1 VEAGATQ
8 LDVPGGRDWLILA
21 GGSAWA
27 ASDGVDRLDGST
39 GEVRRS
45 LSLPGPTCLAMDAG
59 YGAVWVGVCGT
70 PMLMRVDARTA
81 RITAKVPLEVS
92 DLLEESS
99 VAAGA
104 AGVWALSADG
114 QLVTLDPRTNRVS
127 VHRAPAGATAL
138 RAGFGALWVTSYDAG
153 SLLRVDP
160 ARRKVVARIAVGAG
174 PRFLAVGEG
183 GIWVLNQF
191 DGTVSR
197 VDPGT
202 NTVTATITVSDAAV
216 EGGDIA
222 AGGGS
227 VWARVSDSLVAR
239 IDPGT
244 NKVVARYGPSAGSG
258 SVAADHEAV
267 WVSAHDINA
276 IWRLPAP

>member
-1 VEAGATQ
+1 
-8 LDVPGGRDWLILA
+8 
-21 GGSAWA
+21 
-27 ASDGVDRLDGST
+27 
-39 GEVRRS
+39 
-45 LSLPGPTCLAMDAG
+45 M
-59 YGAVWVGVCGT
+59 
-70 PMLMRVDARTA
+70 
-81 RITAKVPLEVS
+81 
-92 DLLEESS
+92 
-99 VAAGA
+99 
-104 AGVWALSADG
+104 
-114 QLVTLDPRTNRVS
+114 
-127 VHRAPAGATAL
+127 
-138 RAGFGALWVTSYDAG
+138 
-153 SLLRVDP
+153 
-160 ARRKVVARIAVGAG
+160 ARIAVGAG

-258 SVAADHEAV
+258 SVAADHEAA

>member
-1 VEAGATQ
+1 MDQ
-8 LDVPGGRDWLILA
+8 
-21 GGSAWA
+21 
-27 ASDGVDRLDGST
+27 LDGST
-39 GEVRRS
+39 GEVRRTLS
-45 LSLPGPTCLAMDAG
+45 LSGPTCLAMDAG

-70 PMLMRVDARTA
+70 PMLVRVDARTG
-81 RITAKVPLEVS
+81 RITEKVRLEVGN
-92 DLLEESS
+92 LLEESS

-104 AGVWALSADG
+104 GRVWALSADG
-114 QLVTLDPRTNRVS
+114 ELVTLHPRTNKVS

-138 RAGFGALWVTSYDAG
+138 RAGFGALWVTNYDAG
-153 SLLRVDP
+153 SLMRVDP
-160 ARRKVVARIAVGAG
+160 ASHKVVARIAVGSG

-183 GIWVLNQF
+183 GVWVLNQF

-197 VDPGT
+197 VDPTT
-202 NTVTATITVSDAAV
+202 NEVTATVAVSDVAV

-244 NKVVARYGPSAGSG
+244 NKIVARYGPSAGSG
-258 SVAADHEAV
+258 SVAADNQAV

>member
-1 VEAGATQ
+1 MTNF
-8 LDVPGGRDWLILA
+8 
-21 GGSAWA
+21 
-27 ASDGVDRLDGST
+27 
-39 GEVRRS
+39 
-45 LSLPGPTCLAMDAG
+45 DA
-59 YGAVWVGVCGT
+59 
-70 PMLMRVDARTA
+70 
-81 RITAKVPLEVS
+81 
-92 DLLEESS
+92 
-99 VAAGA
+99 
-104 AGVWALSADG
+104 
-114 QLVTLDPRTNRVS
+114 
-127 VHRAPAGATAL
+127 
-138 RAGFGALWVTSYDAG
+138 AG

-160 ARRKVVARIAVGAG
+160 ASRQVVARIAVGSG

-183 GIWVLNQF
+183 GVWVLNQF

-197 VDPGT
+197 VDPRT

-239 IDPGT
+239 IDPRT

-258 SVAADHEAV
+258 SVAADDKAV